1 MTARR
6 VEEAG
11 DRLRKLRQD
20 EWSELALAGLAM
32 SLALGATALHPPLAL
47 PFLIGAFALTGL
59 GLRAFL
65 LRWELFDDLLLDP
78 DAYAISE
85 VRRAAAKAASMRNRR
100 ELARLVRNRLAPA
113 PVPGYPVRTRI
124 AEVSDDL
131 AELARELDDE
141 TLALE
146 PWCAVRCEQLV
157 TSVTDSPLLND
168 ALPAEDLRSRINQIR
183 AGFQQSLDA

>member
-32 SLALGATALHPPLAL
+32 SLALGAAAFHPPLAV
-47 PFLIGAFALTGL
+47 PFLIGAVALTGV
-59 GLRAFL
+59 GVRAFF
-65 LRWELFDDLLLDP
+65 LRWELFDHLLLDP

-85 VRRAAAKAASMRNRR
+85 VRRAAAKAASMKNRR
-100 ELARLVRNRLAPA
+100 ELAQLLRNRLA

-124 AEVSDDL
+124 VEVSDDL
-131 AELARELDDE
+131 AELARELEDD

-157 TSVTDSPLLND
+157 TGVADSPLLND
-168 ALPAEDLRSRINQIR
+168 ALPEEDLRSRLNQIR
-183 AGFQQSLDA
+183 TGFQQALGA

>member
-11 DRLRKLRQD
+11 DRLRRLRQD

-32 SLALGATALHPPLAL
+32 SLALGAAALHPPLAV
-47 PFLIGAFALTGL
+47 PFLIGAIALTGL
-59 GLRAFL
+59 GVRAFF

-85 VRRAAAKAASMRNRR
+85 VRRAAAKAASMKNRR
-100 ELARLVRNRLAPA
+100 EVARLVRNRLA

-124 AEVSDDL
+124 VEVSDDL
-131 AELARELDDE
+131 AELSRELEDE
-141 TLALE
+141 TLTLE

-168 ALPAEDLRSRINQIR
+168 ALPEEDLRSRINQIR
-183 AGFQQSLDA
+183 SGFEQALDA

>member
-1 MTARR
+1 M
-6 VEEAG
+6 
-11 DRLRKLRQD
+11 

-100 ELARLVRNRLAPA
+100 ELARLVGNRLVPA
-113 PVPGYPVRTRI
+113 PVPGYPVRTRT
-124 AEVSDDL
+124 AEFSDDL